1 MNKFHTH
8 TRRRFHLQLAIL
20 SAGLLTGCA
29 TYESEFQCKAPAGMP
44 CRSLQA
50 VYNAE
55 TATPALPPAPDPTHS
70 FSSEIAEQWTPPVK
84 TVWIAPYV
92 DSAGRR
98 HEASILRLIVFSG
111 AHAITAEPEFL
122 LPPIPDTTDSGDSIT
137 PPPPPPTSPTSIPRI
152 TPGRPQGQTRSP
164 IDTSPDIALGT
175 FTPPM
180 PPTPQGGKPLTGFG
194 LPGY

>member
-1 MNKFHTH
+1 MN
-8 TRRRFHLQLAIL
+8 RRHAHARLRSRLQLAFL

-29 TYESEFQCKAPAGMP
+29 AYESEFQCRAPAGMP

-55 TATPALPPAPDPTHS
+55 TAIPTLPPVPDPTRGL
-70 FSSEIAEQWTPPVK
+70 SSEIAEQWTPPVK

-111 AHAITAEPEFL
+111 ARAVTAEPEFL
-122 LPPIPDTTDSGDSIT
+122 LPPIPDTTDSGDSIA
-137 PPPPPPTSPTSIPRI
+137 PPPPPPISPTPVPHIP
-152 TPGRPQGQTRSP
+152 PGRPQGQTRSP
-164 IDTSPDIALGT
+164 VETSSDMALGT

-180 PPTPQGGKPLTGFG
+180 PPIPPGGKPLTGFG

>member
-1 MNKFHTH
+1 VNKFHAH
-8 TRRRFHLQLAIL
+8 AQLRSRLQLAFL

-29 TYESEFQCKAPAGMP
+29 AYESEFQCKAPVGMP

-55 TATPALPPAPDPTHS
+55 TAIPALPPVPDPTRNL
-70 FSSEIAEQWTPPVK
+70 SSEIAEQWTPPVK

-111 AHAITAEPEFL
+111 TRAVTAEPEFL
-122 LPPIPDTTDSGDSIT
+122 LPPIPDTTDSGESIAPPQ
-137 PPPPPPTSPTSIPRI
+137 PPPAPTPHI
-152 TPGRPQGQTRSP
+152 TPGRPQGQNQPSIGIPPELTP
-164 IDTSPDIALGT
+164 GL
-175 FTPPM
+175 FT
-180 PPTPQGGKPLTGFG
+180 PPTPQGGKPSSGFG